1 VHPRCLRRPA
11 RSLRTGPSTTP
22 SLYRDYPAA
31 YIAYS
36 VYRFGHDIISVTR
49 RRNEPFIAALLGC
62 CFLSQATF
70 SPPQLLSPPSPRDNP
85 LPPFCRART
94 RARPRTRCVASRV
107 YVCARARAPMHASRR
122 CTCARSRTLR
132 AVALACRQ
140 VFVGICSSAVLI
152 TAVAPL
158 PAATRL
164 KDDLS
169 RERIVRLYS
178 RSCWRQISYRF
189 DSSLYP
195 CGKKSNDESIFKS
208 KALLGTRARH
218 VYQIKIRIYF
228 QYTSVDF

>member
-1 VHPRCLRRPA
+1 
-11 RSLRTGPSTTP
+11 
-22 SLYRDYPAA
+22 
-31 YIAYS
+31 
-36 VYRFGHDIISVTR
+36 
-49 RRNEPFIAALLGC
+49 
-62 CFLSQATF
+62 
-70 SPPQLLSPPSPRDNP
+70 
-85 LPPFCRART
+85 
-94 RARPRTRCVASRV
+94 
-107 YVCARARAPMHASRR
+107 MHASRR

-178 RSCWRQISYRF
+178 PSRWTDFLQVRLVIVPLREEEQRRVDLQI
-189 DSSLYP
+189 
-195 CGKKSNDESIFKS
+195 KSVAGSH
-208 KALLGTRARH
+208 ARD
-218 VYQIKIRIYF
+218 QLKIRIYF